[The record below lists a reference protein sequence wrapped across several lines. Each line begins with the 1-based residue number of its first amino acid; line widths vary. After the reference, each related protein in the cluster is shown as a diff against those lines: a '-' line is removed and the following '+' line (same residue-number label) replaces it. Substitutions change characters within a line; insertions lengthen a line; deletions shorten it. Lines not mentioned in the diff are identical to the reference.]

1 MANEM
6 QIAGVSVPPGKAI
19 RHSIEFVELA
29 DGTRV
34 SLPLLLVNGASDG
47 PRFYIGAGLHGDE
60 VGGIAILSR
69 VLGHLQPESLAG
81 SIVCVLVQNPLAF
94 QVEHR
99 LPIGLYIKSPLDQ
112 MPVDAMMTFPGNP
125 NGNMTENLSHML
137 FQLIKTC
144 DYAIDIHTPTHGGRY
159 PPIAILPHPSLGDAY
174 KRTEELADAFGC
186 GYIMKSNEGTYVQDG
201 ILCVEATRVGVPTFT
216 FEIGEGGRLEDDMIE
231 EGVRCV
237 LNALRYAKIMPGEIQ
252 PPRETVN
259 MTRFV
264 GLRASRGGIL
274 QTRVGLGAKVKKGDI
289 LAQIYNV
296 YGDEVEVT
304 RAPTD
309 GILIRMTTFPTVST
323 GERVA
328 TLGV

>member
-1 MANEM
+1 MAEEM
-6 QIAGVSVPPGKAI
+6 KVAGTSVPAGKSM

-47 PRFYIGAGLHGDE
+47 PRFYLGAGMHGDE

-69 VLGHLQPESLAG
+69 VLEHLRPESLAG
-81 SIVCVLVQNPLAF
+81 SVVCVLVQNPLAF
-94 QVEHR
+94 QVEQR
-99 LPIGLYIKSPLDQ
+99 IPIGLYIKSPLDQ
-112 MPVDAMMTFPGNP
+112 MPMDPMRSFPGNP
-125 NGNMTENLSHML
+125 DGNMTDSLAHTL
-137 FQLIKTC
+137 FQLIKAC

-159 PPIAILPHPSLGDAY
+159 VPIAILPHPSLDAY
-174 KRTEELADAFGC
+174 RRVEELADAFGC
-186 GYIMKSNEGTYVQDG
+186 GYIMKTNEGTYVQDG
-201 ILCVEATRVGVPTFT
+201 IFCVEATRAGVPTFT
-216 FEIGEGGRLEDDMIE
+216 FEIGEGGRLEEDIVE

-237 LNALRYAKIMPGEIQ
+237 LNALRYAKILPGEIQ
-252 PPRETVN
+252 QPRETVN

-274 QTRVGLGAKVKKGDI
+274 RTRVGLGARVKKGDV

-296 YGDEVEVT
+296 YGDEVEVAT
-304 RAPTD
+304 APTD
-309 GILIRMTTFPTVST
+309 GILVRMTTFPSVST